1 MGVFMDVPM
10 MLTVPLPGG
19 NSGRNHGVKSLRYST
34 ADRVIFRIR
43 HSDRETI
50 KRAAELLNMSE
61 AQFVR
66 ETAVNMSKTILKH
79 AEEHNAHASDR
90 SG

>member
-1 MGVFMDVPM
+1 MNVPM
-10 MLTVPLPGG
+10 MLTVPLPSG

-43 HSDRETI
+43 QADRVTI

-66 ETAVNMSKTILKH
+66 ETAINMSKVILKH
-79 AEEHNAHASDR
+79 AETHNAESSDR